1 MIVCNISR
9 QKIVSYLIT
18 KRDKLPSFILRILS
32 ALWIISCKNKYYTL
46 CMQQVTSA
54 VQLHT
59 FKRTYQ
65 INVRMYA
72 LHK

>member
-9 QKIVSYLIT
+9 QNNVSYLIT
-18 KRDKLPSFILRILS
+18 KRDKLPSFIFRILS
-32 ALWIISCKNKYYTL
+32 ALWIISCKNKYHTL
-46 CMQQVTSA
+46 F
-54 VQLHT
+54 HT

-65 INVRMYA
+65 INVCMYA